1 MLEWALYYAQ
11 LGMPVFP
18 CRGKVPAIS
27 KEDGGHG
34 FYDATTDL
42 QQVTTWWQQYPR
54 ANIGYRTSA
63 TAPVLDVDPQHQ
75 GDDTLFALE
84 HTHGALPDT
93 RRVITGGPSKST
105 HYYFTSPV
113 AIPNKSFLGVGIDVQ
128 SEGSYV
134 IAPPSLHPATGQPY
148 RWDIGP
154 DELAPQ
160 PLPPWLLQ
168 LLLAGD
174 LTATSASQ
182 ILDPAAPIPDG
193 QRTITLARL
202 AIRLRRVAGL
212 SADEILAALM
222 KRNDRCVPPKPQ
234 DYLVSLATY
243 VEGKYQPDPVM
254 HVGSVPFM
262 GSPGMAN
269 GASAAPGHQWG
280 STAVFTDVA
289 DMLEKT
295 YPLPIWLIKGLI
307 AEGLSILAGSPKSS
321 KITGCEFSGVH
332 TLPTL
337 AVG

>member
-234 DYLVSLATY
+234 DYLSAWPRTWRGNINLIRSCTWAACRLWGVPAWPMVRAPRQGTSGGAQPFLPMWPTCWKRPIRSLS
-243 VEGKYQPDPVM
+243 
-254 HVGSVPFM
+254 GSLR
-262 GSPGMAN
+262 GLLRKDS
-269 GASAAPGHQWG
+269 ASWQGRRR
-280 STAVFTDVA
+280 VA
-289 DMLEKT
+289 K
-295 YPLPIWLIKGLI
+295 
-307 AEGLSILAGSPKSS
+307 
-321 KITGCEFSGVH
+321 
-332 TLPTL
+332 
-337 AVG
+337 